1 MCTPPSNSDNFV
13 KELKTVFGLSLRG
26 ENMKVE
32 KTASTKQKMLNIR
45 KDSSKF
51 LKGLVVRLQCA
62 GWTPTEAEAEAN
74 VLTSKLIN
82 GWLLGKS
89 AYLGKERKSPPLKNI
104 KEHELNGVW
113 DMAKQEQDFIVK
125 YAH

>member
-1 MCTPPSNSDNFV
+1 
-13 KELKTVFGLSLRG
+13 
-26 ENMKVE
+26 MKVD
-32 KTASTKQKMLNIR
+32 KTASTKQKILNIR
-45 KDSSKF
+45 KDSAKF

-74 VLTSKLIN
+74 VLTSKLVN

-113 DMAKQEQDFIVK
+113 DMAKQEQDFIVQHT
-125 YAH
+125 Y